1 MNSERLPTLAARV
14 LPAASPEDEVEMSV
28 RAVRMTTIRS
38 LSLVICIVFASPFLS
53 PVTLQAQTVAGT
65 VQSAGNPIVGAT
77 VRLLELDRIE
87 HTGAQGQFTF
97 PDVPKG
103 IYRVYVGVAGYASAT
118 DTVNV
123 TSGTASVSINLRE
136 SAIHL
141 KEVVVS
147 ASPIAR
153 TSDELY
159 QSTAS
164 KSLVEF
170 QNSSGTSFAEKISD
184 LPGVAVRSL
193 GSAPSRPILR
203 GLGDNEVLILENG
216 LRMGDLA
223 TFDPAHATPIE
234 AIGVMQI
241 DVVRGPA
248 TILYGPSTIGGIVNV
263 ITDIVPAVSDH
274 SVSGTAAIEGNTVS
288 GESAGYVNNVYSLG
302 KQAFRVSAGGV
313 RAGNIRIP
321 SGSYTD
327 PETGTIFNL
336 DRMPQTFD
344 HSGEAGL
351 GYAYQSDFGS
361 IGIGAKHFEVNYG
374 IPGVPP
380 NPDFANVPPTTS
392 RIAQRRNTVEFRSLF
407 NGGFAFI
414 NQVKLNAS
422 YNDYNHSEFPT
433 AQDASGVSDPEA
445 THFHKREFNGV
456 LQLQQQPFG
465 KLQGTLGLWTNIE
478 NMSIQGD
485 EPLGPNSR
493 TNGFAAY
500 AYEEYPAAEK
510 TRLQAGLRYDYN
522 KIQTRPDPQST
533 DPNFQTLNASRL
545 SNALTASL
553 GAIQQLTSQ
562 LTGSVSLARSF
573 RAPTVQELFANGLD
587 APSGTYTVGTLGLGP
602 ETGLGADASLKGN
615 FSNASFELSP
625 YANSIHNYI
634 YGFLRGDVIQGFPVR
649 QFGATNAR
657 LFGFDASVTVQPA
670 QYFALKAGADYVN
683 AEDTRQNVPLPFIP
697 PLRGLLR
704 ATYQDPI
711 YMGMIETRVAANQT
725 RLGEGDTPT
734 SGYTVVNLGIGMRFS
749 RQRVLNNISIHCDNV
764 FNRMYRDNLSVIKDF
779 IPQPGR
785 GFRLNY
791 QAMY

>member
-1 MNSERLPTLAARV
+1 MVIAQALFAN
-14 LPAASPEDEVEMSV
+14 
-28 RAVRMTTIRS
+28 S
-38 LSLVICIVFASPFLS
+38 LSPLAVSIQNQAEMLARTARLTAIRRFSLAVCIVVQAPLLW
-53 PVTLQAQTVAGT
+53 PATLQAQTITGT
-65 VQSAGNPIVGAT
+65 VQAAGKPVVGAT

-87 HTGAQGQFTF
+87 HTGVQGQFTF

-103 IYRVYVGVAGYASAT
+103 IYRVYVGVTGYASVT
-118 DTVNV
+118 DTVKV
-123 TSGTASVSINLRE
+123 MSDIARISVDLRE

-147 ASPIAR
+147 ASPTAR
-153 TSDELY
+153 ISDEQY

-170 QNSSGTSFAEKISD
+170 QNSSGATFPEKISD

-193 GSAPSRPILR
+193 GSAPSRPVLR

-234 AIGVMQI
+234 AIGISQI

-248 TILYGPSTIGGIVNV
+248 TILYGPSTIGGVVNV
-263 ITDIVPAVSDH
+263 ITDIVPSVSDH
-274 SVSGTAAIEGNTVS
+274 PISGTAAIEGNTVNTA
-288 GESAGYVNNVYSLG
+288 GAGYINNVYSQG
-302 KQAFRVSAGGV
+302 NQAFRVSAGGV
-313 RAGNIRIP
+313 RAHNIRIP
-321 SGSYTD
+321 SGNYTD
-327 PETGTIFNL
+327 PGTGAVFNL

-351 GYAYQSDFGS
+351 GYAYQSDVGA
-361 IGIGAKHFEVNYG
+361 IGIGGKHFEMNYG

-392 RIAQRRNTVEFRSLF
+392 RIAQRRNTIELRSLS
-407 NGGFAFI
+407 NGGFSFV

-422 YNDYNHSEFPT
+422 FNDYNHSEFPT

-445 THFHKREFNGV
+445 THFKKRQFNGV
-456 LQLQQQPFG
+456 LQLQHQSLG

-478 NMSIQGD
+478 DMSIRGD

-493 TNGFAAY
+493 TSGVAAY
-500 AYEEYPAAEK
+500 AYEEYPVADN

-533 DPNFQTLNASRL
+533 DPAFQTLNASRL

-553 GAIQQLTSQ
+553 GGIQHLTSH
-562 LTGSVSLARSF
+562 LTGSASFARSF

-587 APSGTYTVGTLGLGP
+587 APSGTYTIGTPGLGP
-602 ETGLGADASLKGN
+602 EAGLGADASLKGN
-615 FSNASFELSP
+615 FANASFEISP
-625 YANSIHNYI
+625 YANSISHYI
-634 YGFLRGDVIQGFPVR
+634 YGFLRGDTIQAFPVR

-657 LFGFDASVTVQPA
+657 LFGLDASVAVQPVP
-670 QYFALKAGADYVN
+670 YFALKAGADYVN
-683 AEDTRQNVPLPFIP
+683 AEDTKQNVPLPFTP

-704 ATYQDPI
+704 ATFQDQT
-711 YMGMIETRVAANQT
+711 YMGMIETRLAARQT

-734 SGYTVVNLGIGMRFS
+734 PGYTVVNLGVGIRFA
-749 RQRVLNNISIHCDNV
+749 RQRVANNISIHCDNV
-764 FNRMYRDNLSVIKDF
+764 FNRVYRDNLSVMKDF

-791 QAMY
+791 QATY

>member
-1 MNSERLPTLAARV
+1 MVAP
-14 LPAASPEDEVEMSV
+14 
-28 RAVRMTTIRS
+28 AVRLTAIRRFS
-38 LSLVICIVFASPFLS
+38 IVACIVVHAPLLW
-53 PVTLQAQTVAGT
+53 PAMLLAQTITGT
-65 VQSAGNPIVGAT
+65 VQTAGKPVVGAT

-87 HTGAQGQFTF
+87 RTGAEGQFTF

-103 IYRVYVGVAGYASAT
+103 IYRVYVGVTGYASIT
-118 DTVNV
+118 DTVRV
-123 TSGTASVSINLRE
+123 MSGIARISIDLRE
-136 SAIHL
+136 SAIQL

-147 ASPIAR
+147 ASPTAR
-153 TSDELY
+153 ISDEQY

-170 QNSSGTSFAEKISD
+170 QNSPGATFAEKISD

-203 GLGDNEVLILENG
+203 GLGDNEVLVLENG

-234 AIGVMQI
+234 AIGISQI

-248 TILYGPSTIGGIVNV
+248 TILYGPSTIGGVVNV
-263 ITDIVPAVSDH
+263 ITDIVPSVSGH
-274 SVSGTAAIEGNTVS
+274 PISGTAAIEGNTVS
-288 GESAGYVNNVYSLG
+288 TAGAGYINNVYSQG
-302 KQAFRVSAGGV
+302 DQAFRVSVGGV
-313 RAGNIRIP
+313 RSNNIRIP
-321 SGSYTD
+321 SGNYTD
-327 PETGTIFNL
+327 PGTGAVFNL

-351 GYAYQSDFGS
+351 GYAYQSDFGA
-361 IGIGAKHFEVNYG
+361 IGIGGKHFEMNYG

-392 RIAQRRNTVEFRSLF
+392 RIAQRRNTIEFRSLL
-407 NGGFAFI
+407 NGGFAFV

-422 YNDYNHSEFPT
+422 FNDYNHSEFPT

-445 THFHKREFNGV
+445 THFKKRQFNGV
-456 LQLQQQPFG
+456 LQLQHQPLG

-478 NMSIQGD
+478 DMSIRGD

-493 TNGFAAY
+493 TSGVAAY
-500 AYEEYPAAEK
+500 AYEEYPAAEN

-522 KIQTRPDPQST
+522 KIQTHPDPQST
-533 DPNFQTLNASRL
+533 DPAFQTLNASRL

-553 GAIQQLTSQ
+553 GAIQQLTSH
-562 LTGSVSLARSF
+562 LTGSVSFARSF

-587 APSGTYTVGTLGLGP
+587 APSGTYTIGTPGLGP

-615 FSNASFELSP
+615 FANASFEISP
-625 YANSIHNYI
+625 YVNGISHYI
-634 YGFLRGDVIQGFPVR
+634 YGFLRGDTIQAFPVR
-649 QFGATNAR
+649 QFGATDAR
-657 LFGFDASVTVQPA
+657 LFGLDASATLEPA
-670 QYFALKAGADYVN
+670 AYLALKAGADYVN
-683 AEDTRQNVPLPFIP
+683 AEDTRQNVPLPFTP
-697 PLRGLLR
+697 PLRGLVR
-704 ATYQDPI
+704 ATYQDQT
-711 YMGMIETRVAANQT
+711 YMGMIETRLAAKQT

-734 SGYTVVNLGIGMRFS
+734 PGYTVVNLGVGMRFA
-749 RQRVLNNISIHCDNV
+749 RQRVVNNISIHCDNV
-764 FNRMYRDNLSVIKDF
+764 FNRVYRDNLSVIKDF

-791 QAMY
+791 QATY

>member
-1 MNSERLPTLAARV
+1 
-14 LPAASPEDEVEMSV
+14 MSA
-28 RAVRMTTIRS
+28 RAVRTSVIRS
-38 LSLVICIVFASPFLS
+38 SSIATCILLSSLLLW
-53 PVTLQAQTVAGT
+53 PVTLRAQTVTGT
-65 VQSAGNPIVGAT
+65 VQNAGNPIVGAT

-87 HTGAQGQFTF
+87 HTGAQGQFAF
-97 PDVPKG
+97 SNVPKG
-103 IYRVYVGVAGYASAT
+103 VYRVHVGVTGYASVT
-118 DTVNV
+118 DTVKV
-123 TSGTASVSINLRE
+123 TSGAARVSFNLRE
-136 SAIHL
+136 SAIQL

-147 ASPIAR
+147 ASPTAR
-153 TSDELY
+153 ISDEQY

-164 KSLVEF
+164 KSQVEF
-170 QNSSGTSFAEKISD
+170 QNSPGTSFAEKISD

-234 AIGVMQI
+234 ALGISQI

-263 ITDIVPAVSDH
+263 ITDIVPSVSDH
-274 SVSGTAAIEGNTVS
+274 PVSGTAALEGNTVS
-288 GESAGYVNNVYSLG
+288 GEGAGYVNNVYTQG
-302 KQAFRVSAGGV
+302 RQAFRVSAGGV
-313 RAGNIRIP
+313 RAENIRIP
-321 SGSYTD
+321 SGNYTD
-327 PETGTIFNL
+327 PGTGAVFNL

-361 IGIGAKHFEVNYG
+361 IGIGGKHFEMNYG

-380 NPDFANVPPTTS
+380 NSDFVNVPPTTS
-392 RIAQRRNTVEFRSLF
+392 RIVQRRNTVEFRGLF

-414 NQVKLNAS
+414 DRVRLNAS

-433 AQDASGVSDPEA
+433 AQDATGVSDPEA
-445 THFHKREFNGV
+445 THFHKHQLNGV
-456 LQLQQQPFG
+456 LQLQHQPLG

-493 TNGFAAY
+493 TSGFAAY
-500 AYEEYPAAEK
+500 AYEEYPAAEN

-533 DPNFQTLNASRL
+533 DPAFQTLNASRL

-553 GAIQQLTSQ
+553 GGIQRFTSQ
-562 LTGSVSLARSF
+562 LTGSLSFARSF

-587 APSGTYTVGTLGLGP
+587 APSGTFTVGTPGLGP

-615 FSNASFELSP
+615 FANASFEISP
-625 YANSIHNYI
+625 YVNNINHFI
-634 YGFLRGDVIQGFPVR
+634 FGFLRGDIIQGFPVR
-649 QFGATNAR
+649 QFTATNAR
-657 LFGFDASVTVQPA
+657 LWGFDVSVTAQPA
-670 QYFALKAGADYVN
+670 QYFALTTGADYVN
-683 AEDTRQNVPLPFIP
+683 AEDTRQNVPLPFTP

-704 ATYQDPI
+704 ATYQDRT
-711 YMGMIETRVAANQT
+711 YMGLIETRVAASQT

-734 SGYTVVNLGIGMRFS
+734 PGYTVVNLGAGMRFA
-749 RQRVLNNISIHCDNV
+749 RQRVVNNISIHCDNV
-764 FNRMYRDNLSVIKDF
+764 FNRVYRDNLSVIKDF

-791 QAMY
+791 QASY